1 MKIKHELIAHAHS
14 KARKQVKEKKKKS
27 FYVEFK
33 KNKYYLK
40 KNQ

>member
-1 MKIKHELIAHAHS
+1 MNWSRMRTQRPENKLK
-14 KARKQVKEKKKKS
+14 KKKKS